1 MFGTETVARKS
12 LMGGLTFQSL
22 TKTPLFIACHISICG
37 LGALFRGANP
47 TEHPCGNRTGSAP
60 GFVWNGGRNVLW
72 LSSSEQRY
80 CGIGIFKNVQA
91 YFNKPG
97 VDLLGDNSH
106 LFLLTELHRC
116 WLMSMVL
123 RLLLNRRILELRFY
137 RCMIHRQVLVVKQ
150 LEPELETV
158 MKDVVRIVDAVK
170 SNALYQFVKV
180 F

>member
-1 MFGTETVARKS
+1 
-12 LMGGLTFQSL
+12 
-22 TKTPLFIACHISICG
+22 
-37 LGALFRGANP
+37 
-47 TEHPCGNRTGSAP
+47 
-60 GFVWNGGRNVLW
+60 
-72 LSSSEQRY
+72 
-80 CGIGIFKNVQA
+80 
-91 YFNKPG
+91 
-97 VDLLGDNSH
+97 
-106 LFLLTELHRC
+106 
-116 WLMSMVL
+116 MSMVL